1 MRGRDSGL
9 RRGTLDWLLL
19 LSGEEKWASRVG
31 GVRRRGSSS
40 RAGGAEAR
48 RGTWKRGRERGGQSL
63 HRRSQAIWDLA
74 QPQGGAGGGWCPED
88 LRGVA
93 RGVYPQAGG
102 CRLQWAGRAN
112 RTASL
117 ESLGPGPGPEWA
129 AAGGGGMSRMTSD
142 KTGSLSGWGGVW
154 AEEVGKA
161 RPRA

>member
-48 RGTWKRGRERGGQSL
+48 RGTWKRGRESGGQSL

-74 QPQGGAGGGWCPED
+74 QPQGGAGGAED

-93 RGVYPQAGG
+93 RGV
-102 CRLQWAGRAN
+102 
-112 RTASL
+112 
-117 ESLGPGPGPEWA
+117 LG
-129 AAGGGGMSRMTSD
+129 T
-142 KTGSLSGWGGVW
+142 LSAGWGLQ
-154 AEEVGKA
+154 APVGREGESDCK
-161 RPRA
+161 P